1 MGMINRIRF
10 VFAVAALWACSMAA
24 QAQAQDSTFGS
35 VTLTKDPRIDVLAK
49 KQYQLNKVSGLKNSS
64 GQYKGYRIMIVNTNN
79 RETAYNAR
87 TELLRMFPEHALYMA
102 YQAPYYKLK
111 MGDFIKREDAEK
123 VRKQIPSR
131 VSQSLFIIQ
140 DIIKIKPED
149 EAKLLA
155 EEN

>member
-1 MGMINRIRF
+1 MTKQFLSRIVASAMAL
-10 VFAVAALWACSMAA
+10 VFFLQAA
-24 QAQAQDSTFGS
+24 QSQDSAHKT
-35 VTLTKDPRIDVLAK
+35 VALIKDPRIDVLAK

-64 GQYKGYRIMIVNTNN
+64 GQYKGYRIMVINTNN
-79 RETAYNAR
+79 REAAYNAR
-87 TELLRMFPEHALYMA
+87 TELLRLFPEHALYMA
-102 YQAPYYKLK
+102 YQAPYFKLK

-123 VRKQIPSR
+123 VRKQIPTR

-140 DIIKIKPED
+140 DIIRIKPED